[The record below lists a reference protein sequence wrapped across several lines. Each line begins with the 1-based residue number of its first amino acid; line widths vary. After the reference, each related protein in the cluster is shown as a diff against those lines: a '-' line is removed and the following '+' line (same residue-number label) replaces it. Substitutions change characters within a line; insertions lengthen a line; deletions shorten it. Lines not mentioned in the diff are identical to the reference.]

1 MTVGVLNNRN
11 SAQCNSYNI
20 GYNQSFQNCSNFILV
35 SVIFI
40 CLVYLFT
47 LIVYLESSLSYILRV
62 KSRTICGYLH
72 ILLHISLI
80 FLYANHFWFFKI
92 AVKLSGDVKE
102 NPGPK
107 TSSSQI
113 FSICHWNLNS
123 ISAHNYM
130 KLSLLR
136 AYFSTH
142 KFDVI
147 CLSETYHN
155 SDTSTV
161 DENLEIAGY
170 TLIRADHPSNTKQT
184 FSCFQVIRYLLFRGV
199 H

>member
-1 MTVGVLNNRN
+1 MPVNLNQYRATVGVFNNRN

-35 SVIFI
+35 SAIFI
-40 CLVYLFT
+40 YLVYLFT
-47 LIVYLESSLSYILRV
+47 LIVYLESSLTYIVRF

-92 AVKLSGDVKE
+92 AVKLSGDVEE

-107 TSSSQI
+107 PSSSQS

-123 ISAHNYM
+123 NSAHNYM

-136 AYFSTH
+136 AYLSTH
-142 KFDVI
+142 KFDVNCI
-147 CLSETYHN
+147 SETHLN
-155 SDTSTV
+155 SNTSTV
-161 DENLEIAGY
+161 DENIEIAGY
-170 TLIRADHPSNTKQT
+170 TLIRADHLSNTK
-184 FSCFQVIRYLLFRGV
+184 RGGV
-199 H
+199 CI